1 MSRQHASAM
10 AIPAVGP
17 RARMR
22 AFFGTSAARVATAA
36 LLILVA
42 GAVLAPWIAPQN
54 PFDLA
59 QLDILASRLPPLSR
73 GASGALYLLGT
84 DDQGR
89 DILSAI
95 LYGLRISLVVA
106 TVSVSF
112 AFVLGTAFGMIAGTA
127 GGRID
132 ALMMRIVDIQL
143 SVPAILVALVLLAL
157 LGRGVDK
164 IIVALVSVQWV
175 YFARTARAVALVEKR
190 REYIDAARNLGFSQA
205 RILVGHLLPNA
216 LAPLI
221 VVATVEV
228 AHAIALEATL
238 SFLGVGLPVTRPS
251 LGLLIANGFAF
262 MLNGEYWISVFPG
275 VALVLVVF
283 AINLAA
289 DRMRDVLDPR
299 RTP

>member
-1 MSRQHASAM
+1 MRTFLDTPMARLVAAM
-10 AIPAVGP
+10 
-17 RARMR
+17 
-22 AFFGTSAARVATAA
+22 
-36 LLILVA
+36 LLIFVA
-42 GAVLAPWIAPQN
+42 GALLAPWIAPQN

-59 QLDILASRLPPLSR
+59 QLDILDGRLPPLSR
-73 GASGALYLLGT
+73 GADGALYLLGT

-95 LYGLRISLVVA
+95 LYGLRISLMVA
-106 TVSVSF
+106 AVSVSF
-112 AFVLGTAFGMIAGTA
+112 AFALGTAFGMLAGAA
-127 GGRID
+127 GGRVD
-132 ALMMRIVDIQL
+132 AVMMRVVDIQL

-157 LGRGVDK
+157 IGRGVDK

-190 REYIDAARNLGFSQA
+190 REYIDAARNLGFSRA

-216 LAPLI
+216 LPPLI
-221 VVATVEV
+221 VVATVEA

-262 MLNGEYWISVFPG
+262 MLNGEYWISMFPG
-275 VALVLVVF
+275 IALLLVVF
-283 AINLAA
+283 AVNLAA

>member
-1 MSRQHASAM
+1 MSATTAPNASWR
-10 AIPAVGP
+10 GP
-17 RARMR
+17 VR
-22 AFFGTSAARVATAA
+22 AFLAAPSARVAAA
-36 LLILVA
+36 LLLIFVA
-42 GAVLAPWIAPQN
+42 GALLAPWIAPQN

-59 QLDILASRLPPLSR
+59 QLDILSSRMPPLSR
-73 GASGALYLLGT
+73 GADGTLFLLGT

-89 DILSAI
+89 DLLSAI

-106 TVSVSF
+106 AVSVGF
-112 AFVLGTAFGMIAGTA
+112 AFVFGTAFGMLAGTA
-127 GGRID
+127 GGRVD

-164 IIVALVSVQWV
+164 IIIALVSVQWV
-175 YFARTARAVALVEKR
+175 YFARTARAVVLVEKR
-190 REYIDAARNLGFSQA
+190 REYIDAARNLGFSPA

-216 LAPLI
+216 LPPLI

-262 MLNGEYWISVFPG
+262 MLNGEYWISFFPG
-275 VALVLVVF
+275 VALLLVVF
-283 AINLAA
+283 ATNLAA
-289 DRMRDVLDPR
+289 DRLREVLDPR
-299 RTP
+299 RTR

>member
-1 MSRQHASAM
+1 MSAF
-10 AIPAVGP
+10 AVPRTGA
-17 RARMR
+17 RARVR
-22 AFFGTSAARVATAA
+22 AFLDTPTVRLAAVVLAA
-36 LLILVA
+36 FVV

-59 QLDILASRLPPLSR
+59 QLNILDSRLPPLSR
-73 GASGALYLLGT
+73 GADGALYLLGT

-95 LYGLRISLVVA
+95 LYGLRISLMVA
-106 TVSVSF
+106 AVSVSF
-112 AFVLGTAFGMIAGTA
+112 AFALGTAFGMLAGAA
-127 GGRID
+127 GGRVD
-132 ALMMRIVDIQL
+132 ALMMRVVDIQL

-157 LGRGVDK
+157 IGRGVDK

-175 YFARTARAVALVEKR
+175 YFARTARAVVLVEKR
-190 REYIDAARNLGFSQA
+190 REYIDAARNLGFSRA

-216 LAPLI
+216 LPPLI
-221 VVATVEV
+221 VVATVEA

-262 MLNGEYWISVFPG
+262 MLNGEYWISMFPG
-275 VALVLVVF
+275 IALLLVVF
-283 AINLAA
+283 AVNLAA

-299 RTP
+299 RTR

>member
-1 MSRQHASAM
+1 VSAF
-10 AIPAVGP
+10 AVPRTGA
-17 RARMR
+17 RARVR
-22 AFFGTSAARVATAA
+22 AFLDTPTVRLAAVVLAA
-36 LLILVA
+36 FVV

-59 QLDILASRLPPLSR
+59 QLNILDSRLPPLSR
-73 GASGALYLLGT
+73 GADGALYLLGT

-95 LYGLRISLVVA
+95 LYGLRISLMVA
-106 TVSVSF
+106 AVSVSF
-112 AFVLGTAFGMIAGTA
+112 AFALGTAFGMLAGAA
-127 GGRID
+127 GGRVD
-132 ALMMRIVDIQL
+132 ALMMRVVDIQL

-157 LGRGVDK
+157 IGRGVDK

-175 YFARTARAVALVEKR
+175 YFARTARAVVLVEKR
-190 REYIDAARNLGFSQA
+190 REYIDAARNLGFSRA

-216 LAPLI
+216 LPPLI
-221 VVATVEV
+221 VVATVEA

-262 MLNGEYWISVFPG
+262 MLNGEYWISMFPG
-275 VALVLVVF
+275 IALLLVVF
-283 AINLAA
+283 AVNLAA

-299 RTP
+299 RTR

>member
-1 MSRQHASAM
+1 MSATTA
-10 AIPAVGP
+10 AN
-17 RARMR
+17 ARPGSWIA
-22 AFFGTSAARVATAA
+22 AFLDTRTTRVATAI
-36 LLILVA
+36 LLVFVA
-42 GAVLAPWIAPQN
+42 GAVLAPWLAPQD

-73 GASGALYLLGT
+73 GASGTLYLLGT

-89 DILSAI
+89 DLLSAI

-106 TVSVSF
+106 AVSVSA
-112 AFVLGTAFGMIAGTA
+112 AFVLGTTFGMVAGTT
-127 GGRID
+127 GGRVD

-143 SVPAILVALVLLAL
+143 SVPAILVALVLLAA

-164 IIVALVSVQWV
+164 IILALISVQWV
-175 YFARTARAVALVEKR
+175 YFARTARAVVLVEQR
-190 REYIDAARNLGFSQA
+190 REYVDAARNLGFSRA

-216 LAPLI
+216 LPPLI

-262 MLNGEYWISVFPG
+262 MLNGEYWISMFPG
-275 VALVLVVF
+275 VALLLVVF
-283 AINLAA
+283 GINLAA
-289 DRMRDVLDPR
+289 DRLRDVLDPR
-299 RTP
+299 SAP

>member
-1 MSRQHASAM
+1 MSAIAAPRTGARAHMQTFLDTPLARLVAAM
-10 AIPAVGP
+10 
-17 RARMR
+17 
-22 AFFGTSAARVATAA
+22 
-36 LLILVA
+36 LLIIVA
-42 GAVLAPWIAPQN
+42 GALLAPWIAPQN

-59 QLDILASRLPPLSR
+59 QLDILDGRLPPLSR
-73 GASGALYLLGT
+73 GADGALYLLGT

-95 LYGLRISLVVA
+95 LYGLRISLMVA
-106 TVSVSF
+106 AVSVSF
-112 AFVLGTAFGMIAGTA
+112 AFALGTAFGMLAGAA
-127 GGRID
+127 GGRVD
-132 ALMMRIVDIQL
+132 ALMMRVVDIQL

-157 LGRGVDK
+157 IGRGVDK

-190 REYIDAARNLGFSQA
+190 REYIDAARNLGFSRA

-216 LAPLI
+216 LPPLI
-221 VVATVEV
+221 VVATVEA

-262 MLNGEYWISVFPG
+262 MLNGEYWISMFPG
-275 VALVLVVF
+275 IALLLVVF